1 MTRVLISRDT
11 RPLFAFISAFAVATL
26 LVTQAS
32 ASTPEWDACKGSE
45 PEYSLDQQIAGCT
58 KVIES
63 DRAATAPPHSLA
75 VAYYN
80 RGYAYDDKEQYE
92 LAIADYS
99 RAIGHDPDYA
109 KAYAE
114 RCRTRAITNRDLK
127 LALADCDK
135 AMALNYPKPHF
146 TRISRG
152 IIYFRWGQWHQAITE
167 FDSALRV
174 KPDHATALFVRG
186 CAKRH
191 KGDTR
196 GGDADIAAAEKI
208 APGTTQYWRK
218 FAIVP

>member
-1 MTRVLISRDT
+1 MALRNASRLIA
-11 RPLFAFISAFAVATL
+11 LVCALIATGNF
-26 LVTQAS
+26 VTQAS
-32 ASTPEWDACKGSE
+32 ASPEWDACKGSE
-45 PEYSLDQQIAGCT
+45 PQYSIDQQIAGCT
-58 KVIES
+58 KAIES
-63 DRAATAPPHSLA
+63 DRAAQAPPRSLA

-92 LAIADYS
+92 RAIADYS
-99 RAIGHDPDYA
+99 RAIELDPSYV

-135 AMALNYPKPHF
+135 ALALNHPKPHYI
-146 TRISRG
+146 RISRG
-152 IIYFRWGQWHQAITE
+152 IIYYRWGQWRQAIAE
-167 FDSALRV
+167 FDSALQV
-174 KPDHATALFVRG
+174 NPDHGTALFVRG
-186 CAKRH
+186 CARRH
-191 KGDTR
+191 NGDQR